1 MKILLLCN
9 YDPYNAATVCDHIN
23 AFPFYSAH
31 DVVVHSDLVRS
42 GGNLEDDFPLEDFDA
57 VILHYSLFLAVDAYV
72 SQGTRKRLNNYRG
85 VKAIFLQDEYRFVN
99 ASVKR
104 IAEVGFDIIF
114 TCVPPSAI
122 ERVYPASL
130 LPGVERVNVLTGYV
144 PEALLN
150 YKPKQLAEREIDVS
164 YRGRKYPEWHGR
176 LGQEKWGIAKRFR
189 EDARRYKLRCDI
201 SYREKDRLYGINWV
215 KLLQNSKAVLGVESG
230 ASIFDYTGE
239 ISAKVE
245 TVVALLGKQAK
256 YEDLRSDYLA
266 EVEDSVPLAQI
277 SPRIFEAIALRTLC
291 ILYEGEYSGILIPW
305 RHYVPLKKD
314 HSNMDEVVMVLRDH
328 VRVAKIVADAYAEV
342 ACNSEL
348 SYRAFIGRVDSI
360 LEHRVQM
367 VGLNQANKL
376 SAEAI
381 QRMNPVLL
389 IHDPHGLLLPL
400 SRQLWM
406 HYLKPILVRY
416 TPHHIKQLLKR
427 LFGRLH

>member
-23 AFPFYSAH
+23 AFPFYSVH
-31 DVVVHSDLVRS
+31 EVVVHSDLVRS
-42 GGNLEDDFPLEDFDA
+42 GGNLAEDFPLENFDA
-57 VILHYSLFLAVDAYV
+57 VILHYSLFLAIDAYV
-72 SQGTRKRLNNYRG
+72 SRSTRERLKSYRG
-85 VKAIFLQDEYRFVN
+85 VKAIFLQDEYRFIN

-104 IAEVGFDIIF
+104 IAETGFDIVF

-122 ERVYPASL
+122 ERVYPAYL

-150 YKPKQLAEREIDVS
+150 YKPKPLAERKIDVS

-176 LGQEKWGIAKRFR
+176 LGQEKWVIAKRFR

-201 SYREKDRLYGINWV
+201 SYREEDRLYGLDWV
-215 KLLQNSKAVLGVESG
+215 RLLQNSKAVLGVESG
-230 ASIFDYTGE
+230 ASVFDYTGE

-245 TVVALLGKQAK
+245 TIVALVGKQAK
-256 YEDLRSDYLA
+256 YEDLRSDYFA

-291 ILYEGEYSGILIPW
+291 VLYEGEYSGVLIPW

-314 HSNMDEVVMVLRDH
+314 HSNMDEVTAVLRDH
-328 VRVAKIVADAYAEV
+328 GRTAKIVADAYAEV
-342 ACNSEL
+342 ARNPEL

-360 LEHRVQM
+360 LERRVQM
-367 VGLNQANKL
+367 VGLSQANEL

-381 QRMNPVLL
+381 QRMNPVFL
-389 IHDPHGLLLPL
+389 IHDPHGLPFPS
-400 SRQLWM
+400 SRRYWM
-406 HYLKPILVRY
+406 RHLKPALARY
-416 TPHHIKQLLKR
+416 IPHHIKQLLKR
-427 LFGRLH
+427 LLVRLN